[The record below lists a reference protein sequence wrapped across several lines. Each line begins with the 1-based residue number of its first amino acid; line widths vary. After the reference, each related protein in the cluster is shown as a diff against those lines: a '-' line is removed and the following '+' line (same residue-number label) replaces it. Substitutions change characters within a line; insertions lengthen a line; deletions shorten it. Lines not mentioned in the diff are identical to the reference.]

1 MCTLP
6 NCTSHSAMWR
16 TRHIAR
22 IPEILECAGKILFP
36 KNRALLCE
44 RDSLKCVC
52 QRADV
57 RDTRV
62 ALNHRFLDYR
72 VTRGKAEK
80 DFVETREE
88 DERVRAGAS
97 EMRGRDRYGGRP
109 VEKAGRIES

>member
-1 MCTLP
+1 M
-6 NCTSHSAMWR
+6 HSPEL
-16 TRHIAR
+16 HIAFSDVAHAAR
-22 IPEILECAGKILFP
+22 ISEVLKYAGKILFP

-44 RDSLKCVC
+44 RDSLECVC

-72 VTRGKAEK
+72 VTRGKK

-88 DERVRAGAS
+88 DEGAS
-97 EMRGRDRYGGRP
+97 EIRGRDGYGGRS
-109 VEKAGRIES
+109 VGESGRDRELI

>member
-1 MCTLP
+1 M
-6 NCTSHSAMWR
+6 SV
-16 TRHIAR
+16 
-22 IPEILECAGKILFP
+22 GKILFP

-44 RDSLKCVC
+44 QDSLECVC

-72 VTRGKAEK
+72 VTRAKAEK
-80 DFVETREE
+80 DLVETREE

-97 EMRGRDRYGGRP
+97 KMRGRDGYGGRP
-109 VEKAGRIES
+109 DGESG

>member
-1 MCTLP
+1 MHLP
-6 NCTSHSAMWR
+6 EL
-16 TRHIAR
+16 HIAFSDVAHATH

-44 RDSLKCVC
+44 RDSLECVC

-97 EMRGRDRYGGRP
+97 EMRGRDG
-109 VEKAGRIES
+109 IEG